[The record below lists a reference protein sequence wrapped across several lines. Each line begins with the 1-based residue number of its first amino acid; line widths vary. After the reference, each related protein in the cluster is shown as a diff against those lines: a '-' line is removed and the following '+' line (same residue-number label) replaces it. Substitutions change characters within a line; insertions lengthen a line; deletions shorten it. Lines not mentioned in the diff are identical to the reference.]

1 MKKSRGE
8 FWNSNNFAVR
18 IVVICMGIRLGPSL
32 GLIVLGIRLHGINE
46 DCKTTSYQALYA
58 ALPDSGS
65 AE

>member
-32 GLIVLGIRLHGINE
+32 GLIVLGIRLHGIN
-46 DCKTTSYQALYA
+46 
-58 ALPDSGS
+58 
-65 AE
+65 